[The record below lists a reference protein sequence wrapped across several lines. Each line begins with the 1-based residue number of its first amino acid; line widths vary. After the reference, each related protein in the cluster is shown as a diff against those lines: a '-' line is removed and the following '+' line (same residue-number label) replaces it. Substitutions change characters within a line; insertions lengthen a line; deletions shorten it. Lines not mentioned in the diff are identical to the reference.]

1 MIILILISIF
11 PCLLQLA
18 PSVNLTVDTAP
29 HPGTAYTSYTFRF
42 RQKLFTVSRRFNSL
56 LPSFLSG
63 GKHEQRTE
71 IYKQSMNGS
80 EESGIG
86 YRKIHLTPVFF
97 ARFFTLPRTFFI
109 TIFPTAFYDRS
120 RMTGR
125 YLIPLKNR
133 THFCRI
139 LTDPVGRVWRFIH
152 FYSVAVLLEKWF
164 ACHHSFPYFFIIVFP
179 TAFYDRSRMTGRYLM
194 PLCKSHFFRV
204 YSHLPLSSTCRLTP
218 SPTSGDGLRLLFF
231 SFVATS
237 IQYCLQN
244 AIHPCRHS

>member
-125 YLIPLKNR
+125 YL
-133 THFCRI
+133 
-139 LTDPVGRVWRFIH
+139 
-152 FYSVAVLLEKWF
+152 
-164 ACHHSFPYFFIIVFP
+164 
-179 TAFYDRSRMTGRYLM
+179 M

-244 AIHPCRHS
+244 AIHLCRHS